1 MKSNNL
7 AKMIGKRV
15 VQSCITILLV
25 TLFVFALI
33 QMVPG
38 DPVANYLGAT
48 ATEEQITYYRHL
60 YGFDRPVIVQY
71 LSWIGGLF
79 RGTMGQ
85 SISYQSEIADIILPR
100 LGTTL
105 TMVIPAFII
114 GTITGIL
121 FGIIAAK
128 NRGKV
133 IDSVISFFA
142 NIGVSMPMF
151 WLGMMGMLVFALKL
165 RVLPSSGYVPITRDF
180 GGWLSHMIMPIIVLS
195 LGVNAGFVRLTRS
208 SMLEVMRQDYV
219 TTARAKGVSKKDVTF
234 RHQLRNSMIPI
245 VTTMGMRLGSMVG
258 STVLIES
265 LFVIPGLGSVMMN
278 GISNRDFMLVVCSS
292 SPSLLPSA
300 TSWSISCTA
309 SSIPAPAK
317 RRNEL
322 WKTRQK
328 RRVCWSVSR
337 PPACSGSCSA
347 ARSSWSAQFCF
358 SSWCSSP
365 SLLR

>member
-25 TLFVFALI
+25 TQFVYEHI

-48 ATEEQITYYRHL
+48 ATEEQIAYYRHL

-128 NRGKV
+128 NRGKT

-165 RVLPSSGYVPITRDF
+165 RVLPSSGYVPITRESGCQRWFCPSDPLLHAGSHAAGLCDHRPCQRRF
-180 GGWLSHMIMPIIVLS
+180 QEGCYLQASVAQFHDPHRHHHGNAPGFHGGLHRPDREP
-195 LGVNAGFVRLTRS
+195 VRHPGPWQRDD
-208 SMLEVMRQDYV
+208 E
-219 TTARAKGVSKKDVTF
+219 
-234 RHQLRNSMIPI
+234 RHQQP
-245 VTTMGMRLGSMVG
+245 
-258 STVLIES
+258 
-265 LFVIPGLGSVMMN
+265 
-278 GISNRDFMLVVCSS
+278 
-292 SPSLLPSA
+292 
-300 TSWSISCTA
+300 
-309 SSIPAPAK
+309 
-317 RRNEL
+317 
-322 WKTRQK
+322 
-328 RRVCWSVSR
+328 
-337 PPACSGSCSA
+337 
-347 ARSSWSAQFCF
+347 
-358 SSWCSSP
+358 
-365 SLLR
+365 

>member
-48 ATEEQITYYRHL
+48 ATEEQIAYYRHL

-121 FGIIAAK
+121 FGIVAAK
-128 NRGKV
+128 NRGKA

-208 SMLEVMRQDYV
+208 SMLETIRMDYIR
-219 TTARAKGVSKKDVTF
+219 TARAKGLRESRVII
-234 RHQLRNSMIPI
+234 HHALRNAMIPVI
-245 VTTMGMRLGSMVG
+245 TSVGLQFGFALSGAVLVETVFSWPGIGRLLVDTIKLKDTPVVLGVVVVMAASF
-258 STVLIES
+258 TVINL
-265 LFVIPGLGSVMMN
+265 VIDILY
-278 GISNRDFMLVVCSS
+278 
-292 SPSLLPSA
+292 
-300 TSWSISCTA
+300 
-309 SSIPAPAK
+309 
-317 RRNEL
+317 
-322 WKTRQK
+322 
-328 RRVCWSVSR
+328 
-337 PPACSGSCSA
+337 ACFDP
-347 ARSSWSAQFCF
+347 RIRTQYK
-358 SSWCSSP
+358 
-365 SLLR
+365 

>member
-1 MKSNNL
+1 M
-7 AKMIGKRV
+7 
-15 VQSCITILLV
+15 CI
-25 TLFVFALI
+25 
-33 QMVPG
+33 
-38 DPVANYLGAT
+38 
-48 ATEEQITYYRHL
+48 R
-60 YGFDRPVIVQY
+60 DRY

-234 RHQLRNSMIPI
+234 RHQLRNSI
-245 VTTMGMRLGSMVG
+245 
-258 STVLIES
+258 LIES

-278 GISNRDFMLVVCSS
+278 GISNRDFMLVANGV
-292 SPSLLPSA
+292 LII
-300 TSWSISCTA
+300 SIFVAICNLVVD
-309 SSIPAPAK
+309 ILYGIIDP
-317 RRNEL
+317 R
-322 WKTRQK
+322 TR
-328 RRVCWSVSR
+328 
-337 PPACSGSCSA
+337 
-347 ARSSWSAQFCF
+347 
-358 SSWCSSP
+358 
-365 SLLR
+365 